1 MPKILGMS
9 KNQISYDVASEY
21 LRYDSET
28 GRLLRIKKTTS
39 GRLGEPIGSTSKN
52 GHRTF
57 SLLNRTFSA
66 ANVTWLLNHKEWPP
80 GILRH
85 KNGDNSDDRIENLEL
100 VKKPFR
106 AQVERVDGVT
116 DCQIPETHGIYLI
129 TCKANGRKYVGSAVN
144 LDKRWRLHTAQLD
157 AGKHGNAHLQKSWN
171 KYGPEEFFFK
181 VLEPVEDKSLLIERE
196 QFYINTLSPE
206 FNICK
211 VANSKQGV
219 KASPELRARLSAAHK
234 GKPSGRKGVAMPEH
248 VKRKIS
254 EAKRGV
260 KRGPYSEEHKRAVAE
275 AMRKA
280 KNALTDVEVREIRR
294 LHAEGV
300 KCHEIATSIGR
311 SYYAVHDV
319 LRGRTFTWVQ

>member
-1 MPKILGMS
+1 MV
-9 KNQISYDVASEY
+9 KNQISYDVASEN

-28 GRLLRIKKTTS
+28 GRLIRIKKTTS
-39 GRLGEPIGSTSKN
+39 GRLGEPVGNTSRN
-52 GHRTF
+52 GHRSF
-57 SLLNRTFSA
+57 SLFDRTFSA
-66 ANVTWLLNHKEWPP
+66 SKVTWLLNYKEWPP

-85 KNGDNSDDRIENLEL
+85 KNGVNSDDRIENLEL

-106 AQVERVDGVT
+106 AKVERVEGTTDG
-116 DCQIPETHGIYLI
+116 QIPSEHGIYLI

-144 LDKRWRLHTAQLD
+144 LDKRWRLHTTQLD
-157 AGKHGNAHLQKSWN
+157 TGKHGNAHLQKAWN

-181 VLEPVEDKSLLIERE
+181 VLELVEDKSQLIERE

-234 GKPSGRKGVAMPEH
+234 GKPSGRKGVAIPEH

-254 EAKRGV
+254 ESKRGV
-260 KRGPYSEEHKRAVAE
+260 RTGPPSEETRLAIARGQ
-275 AMRKA
+275 RKG
-280 KNALTDVEVREIRR
+280 KNALTDDEVREIRR
-294 LHAEGV
+294 LHSVGV
-300 KCHEIATSIGR
+300 KCTEIAAAIGR
-311 SYYAVHDV
+311 GYYAVHDV